1 MMRTAPTPESGTPDE
16 RKRSGRPQDAALD
29 EAIVKAAL
37 NTLADVGFERL
48 SIEEVARRAGTAKTS
63 IYRRWPTKDA
73 LMIDAVR
80 QYLSGIAQSLNGPRA
95 NTLRADLIAHI
106 ERLTTVLSRER
117 LRVLAG
123 LLLAIR
129 SNREL
134 AAMIRAA
141 LVQTEVTAMREILD
155 RAAARGEI
163 TQTDFSPVL
172 FHLVPGVLFTR
183 LFVLDEPMDGAL
195 VTQFVDEVLLPL
207 VAGTVPRRRARAG
220 KRQASRTQQPR

>member
-1 MMRTAPTPESGTPDE
+1 MTRLTSNAPTGTPDE
-16 RKRSGRPQDAALD
+16 PKRPGRPQDAALH

-63 IYRRWPTKDA
+63 IYRRWPTRDA
-73 LMIDAVR
+73 LVIDAVR
-80 QYLSGIAQSLNGPRA
+80 QHLGTIAQNVSGPLA

-129 SNREL
+129 SNCEL
-134 AAMIRAA
+134 AGMIRAA
-141 LVQTEVTAMREILD
+141 LVQTEVNAMRGILE
-155 RAAARGEI
+155 RAAVRGEI
-163 TQTDFSPVL
+163 TQTDFSPLL

-183 LFVLDEPMDGAL
+183 LFVLDEPMDGTL

-207 VAGTVPRRRARAG
+207 VAGTLPGRGPRAG
-220 KRQASRTQQPR
+220 KRQPVRPQQPR

>member
-1 MMRTAPTPESGTPDE
+1 MTRTTSNSQSGTPDE
-16 RKRSGRPQDAALD
+16 PKRSGRPQDAGLD
-29 EAIVKAAL
+29 ETIVKAAL

-73 LMIDAVR
+73 LVIDAVR

-95 NTLRADLIAHI
+95 NTLRADLIAHV

-141 LVQTEVTAMREILD
+141 LVQT
-155 RAAARGEI
+155 
-163 TQTDFSPVL
+163 DFSPVF

-207 VAGTVPRRRARAG
+207 VAGTVPRRRPRAG
-220 KRQASRTQQPR
+220 KRQAARTQQPR

>member
-1 MMRTAPTPESGTPDE
+1 MTRLTSNAQTGTPDE
-16 RKRSGRPQDAALD
+16 PKRPGRPQDAALH

-63 IYRRWPTKDA
+63 IYRRWPTRDA
-73 LMIDAVR
+73 LVIDAVR
-80 QYLSGIAQSLNGPRA
+80 QYLGAITQNLRGPRA

-129 SNREL
+129 SNCEL
-134 AAMIRAA
+134 AGMIRAA
-141 LVQTEVTAMREILD
+141 LVQTEVNAMREILE
-155 RAAARGEI
+155 RAAVRGEI
-163 TQTDFSPVL
+163 TQTDFSPLL

-183 LFVLDEPMDGAL
+183 LFVLDEPMDGTL

-207 VAGTVPRRRARAG
+207 VAGTLPGRRPRAG
-220 KRQASRTQQPR
+220 KRQPVRPQQPR